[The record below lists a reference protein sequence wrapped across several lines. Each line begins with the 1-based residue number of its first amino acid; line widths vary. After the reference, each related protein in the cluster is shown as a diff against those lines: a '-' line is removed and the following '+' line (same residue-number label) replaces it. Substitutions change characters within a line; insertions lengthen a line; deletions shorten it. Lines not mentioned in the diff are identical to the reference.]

1 MNAIAVTAPSRLH
14 FSLIDLNGEIKRID
28 GGFGV
33 SLQNPNFKILVE
45 RAEQTKISG
54 TKDTKTCEEIL
65 KTTYMIKKK
74 YDIKNNYKIYL
85 KSEIPR
91 HSGFGST
98 TQLNLAIASAMLKLE
113 EIFISPYEIAMTV
126 KRGGTSG
133 IGVKAFESGGF
144 IVDIGHKFGKGN
156 EKDSFVPSSVSDA
169 KPAKILFRQDFPD
182 DWIFVCAIQKNKEI
196 YAESEVEIFKKY
208 CPINRRDVEKLCH
221 LLLMKILPA
230 VIEKDIENFGG
241 GLKEVQNLGF
251 KKIEVEISGL
261 KNFIDE
267 LGKISYG
274 AGLSSFG
281 PCVYALTKGKKHAE
295 EVINYLNENEIKNF
309 MCVPDNKGAYF
320 EYLKI

>member
-1 MNAIAVTAPSRLH
+1 MNAIAVTTPSRLH
-14 FSLIDLNGEIKRID
+14 FSLLDLNGEIGRID

-33 SLQNPNFKILVE
+33 ALQNPNFKILVE
-45 RAEQTKISG
+45 KAKQTGIFG
-54 TKDTKTCEEIL
+54 TTDTKTCEEIL
-65 KTTYMIKKK
+65 KILSTIKKK
-74 YDIKNNYKIYL
+74 YDLKNEYKISL

-98 TQLNLAIASAMLKLE
+98 TQLNLAITSAVLKLE
-113 EIFISPYEIAMTV
+113 EIFLSPSEIAMTV

-144 IVDIGHKFGKGN
+144 IVDVGHKFGKGK
-156 EKDSFVPSSVSDA
+156 EKAAFLPSSVSDA

-182 DWIFVCAIQKNKEI
+182 DWIFVCAVRKIRKI

-208 CPINRRDVEKLCH
+208 CPVNRRDVEMLSH

-230 VIEKDIENFGG
+230 VIEQDIENFGD

-261 KNFIDE
+261 KNFMDE
-267 LGKISYG
+267 LSKISYG

-295 EVINYLNENEIKNF
+295 EVRSYLNEKGIKNF
-309 MCVPDNKGAYF
+309 VCMPNNKGAYF
-320 EYLKI
+320 EYF

>member
-1 MNAIAVTAPSRLH
+1 MNAITVTTPSRLH
-14 FSLIDLNGEIKRID
+14 FSLIDLNGEIGRID

-33 SLQNPNFKILVE
+33 AICNPNFKIFIE
-45 RAEQTKISG
+45 RAKQTVIFG
-54 TKDTKTCEEIL
+54 TNDTKTYEEIL
-65 KTTYMIKKK
+65 KILSTIKKK
-74 YDIKNNYKIYL
+74 YDIKNEYKISL

-98 TQLNLAIASAMLKLE
+98 TQLNLAIASAILKLE
-113 EIFISPYEIAMTV
+113 EIFLSPYEIATII

-144 IVDIGHKFGKGN
+144 IVDIGHKFGKN
-156 EKDSFVPSSVSDA
+156 KEKATFIPSSVSDA

-182 DWIFVCAIQKNKEI
+182 DWIFVCAVQKSLKI

-208 CPINRRDVEKLCH
+208 CPVNRRDVEMLSH

-230 VIEKDIENFGG
+230 VIERDIENFGD
-241 GLKEVQNLGF
+241 GLKDVQSLGF
-251 KKIEVEISGL
+251 KRIEVEISGL
-261 KNFIDE
+261 KNFIDK
-267 LGKISYG
+267 LNKISYG

-295 EVINYLNENEIKNF
+295 EVANYLNEKNIKNF
-309 MCVPDNKGAYF
+309 ICMPDNKGVYF
-320 EYLKI
+320 EYF

>member
-1 MNAIAVTAPSRLH
+1 MFKGITVTTPSRLH
-14 FSLIDLNGEIKRID
+14 FSLIDLNGEIGRID

-33 SLQNPNFKILVE
+33 ALQNPNFKIFIE
-45 RAEQTKISG
+45 RAKQTGIFG
-54 TKDTKTCEEIL
+54 TGDTRTYEEIL
-65 KTTYMIKKK
+65 KILSTIKKK
-74 YDIKNNYKIYL
+74 YDIKNEYKISL

-98 TQLNLAIASAMLKLE
+98 TQLNLAIASAILKLE
-113 EIFISPYEIAMTV
+113 EIFLSPYEIATII

-144 IVDIGHKFGKGN
+144 IVDIGHKFGKN
-156 EKDSFVPSSVSDA
+156 KEKATFLPSSVSDA
-169 KPAKILFRQDFPD
+169 KPAKILFRQDFPG
-182 DWIFVCAIQKNKEI
+182 DWIFVCAVRKIEKI

-208 CPINRRDVEKLCH
+208 CPVNRKDVEMLSH

-230 VIEKDIENFGG
+230 VIERDIENFGD
-241 GLKEVQNLGF
+241 GLKDVQSLGF

-267 LGKISYG
+267 LSKISYG

-295 EVINYLNENEIKNF
+295 EVANYLNEKEIKNF
-309 MCVPDNKGAYF
+309 ICMPDNKGAYF
-320 EYLKI
+320 EYF

>member
-1 MNAIAVTAPSRLH
+1 MFNAIKVTTPSRLH
-14 FSLIDLNGEIKRID
+14 FSLIDLNGEIGRID

-33 SLQNPNFKILVE
+33 ALQSPNFKILVE
-45 RAEQTKISG
+45 RAKQTKISG
-54 TKDTKTCEEIL
+54 TTDTKTSEEIL
-65 KTTYMIKKK
+65 KILSTIKKK
-74 YDIKNNYKIYL
+74 YDIKNEYKISP

-98 TQLNLAIASAMLKLE
+98 TQLNLAIASAILKLE
-113 EIFISPYEIAMTV
+113 EIFISPSEIAMTV

-144 IVDIGHKFGKGN
+144 IVDAGHKFGKN
-156 EKDSFVPSSVSDA
+156 KEKATFLPSSVSDA

-182 DWIFVCAIQKNKEI
+182 DWIFVCAVQKIRKI

-208 CPINRRDVEKLCH
+208 CPVNRRDVERLSH

-230 VIEKDIENFGG
+230 VIERDIENFGD

-267 LGKISYG
+267 LSKISYG

-295 EVINYLNENEIKNF
+295 EVMKYLNEKEIKNF
-309 MCVPDNKGAYF
+309 ICMPDNKGAYF
-320 EYLKI
+320 EYF